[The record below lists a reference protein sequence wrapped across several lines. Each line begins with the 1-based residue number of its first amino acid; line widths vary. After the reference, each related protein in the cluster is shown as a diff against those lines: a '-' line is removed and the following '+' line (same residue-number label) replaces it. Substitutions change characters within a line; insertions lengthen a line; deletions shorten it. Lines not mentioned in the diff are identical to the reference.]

1 MCKVLKTDGLNVIK
15 QSKNFCLIIE
25 DNYSLLMHM
34 GPLCHGYHHLNPQK
48 NLCCSYLFI
57 AEVLQAVR
65 TQLKWREKSRHQAVV
80 EWFHLVLLR
89 SFLCSTVA
97 CLLLLA
103 GVLTATKA
111 SSLFLTFL
119 LLLLSWCYSYGVGPA
134 NLDIILISDFS
145 WEETVTRVRMTPS
158 FPSLFPILS
167 FIAWSLH

>member
-34 GPLCHGYHHLNPQK
+34 GPLCHGYDHLNPQK
-48 NLCCSYLFI
+48 NLCCSYLLL

-80 EWFHLVLLR
+80 EWFHHVLLR

-103 GVLTATKA
+103 GLLTATKA
-111 SSLFLTFL
+111 AFSCSCFHAVIHMVLHLQTLTLF
-119 LLLLSWCYSYGVGPA
+119 
-134 NLDIILISDFS
+134 
-145 WEETVTRVRMTPS
+145 
-158 FPSLFPILS
+158 
-167 FIAWSLH
+167 